1 MKAKVLLVDD
11 HKILRQGLKLLL
23 EKQSEI
29 EVIGEAEDGNEAI
42 VMVNHLNPDVI
53 VMDVSMPGL
62 DGIEA
67 TRQIVSQHPH
77 IKIIALSMYPKKHF
91 VVEMLKAGAAGYV
104 LKEYAFSELIKAITV
119 TTAGQVYLCSKTTSV
134 VVGDY
139 VNRGQQIQEIEQ
151 PTLTDRQNEILKF
164 VADGLS
170 SKEIAYSMD
179 ISVKTVDATRRKIMK
194 KLSIDSVA
202 ELVKYAVREGLS
214 PLEV

>member
-23 EKQSEI
+23 ENQSELQ
-29 EVIGEAEDGNEAI
+29 VIGQAEDGAEAI
-42 VMVNHLNPDVI
+42 VLVDQLKPDVI

-67 TRQIVSQHPH
+67 TRQIVSQYPDM
-77 IKIIALSMYPKKHF
+77 KIIALSMYPKKHF
-91 VVEMLKAGAAGYV
+91 VVEMLKAGASGYV
-104 LKEYAFSELIKAITV
+104 LKEYAFSELIKAIDV
-119 TTAGQVYLCSKTTSV
+119 TISGQVYLCSKTTSI

-139 VNRGQQIQEIEQ
+139 VNKGQITDSFDQAS
-151 PTLTDRQNEILKF
+151 LTDRQSEILKF
-164 VADGLS
+164 VADGMS

-194 KLSIDSVA
+194 KLDIDSVA
-202 ELVKYAVREGLS
+202 DLVKYAVREGLS